1 MKLRVILYLI
11 GFSAFI
17 ASLGQNLYN
26 PLLLQVQ
33 AELHTTSYL
42 VSLSVSLFTL
52 ALAVMQIVFG
62 PLADTKGRKAVL
74 IPSLVL
80 YIIASIGCAYAPTI
94 GYLLFFRVLQGVG
107 AAAVPVVAAAIIGDL
122 FRGKQLSQGMATYQ
136 LLLML
141 APAIGP
147 LVGGVI
153 GEQYGYGATFLLLAA
168 ISLMLL
174 IANFILLP
182 ETKPAFTHSKQ
193 SNTQHFS
200 LIFKNPVSLVI
211 LLFGFF
217 QFMVYFIYLT
227 FVPQI
232 LNNTYLFQPAKTGV
246 ILLMM
251 SCSTII
257 SIKLG
262 GWMLHR
268 IGARKSLVYG
278 FALHALSVILFAFTA
293 QLSLS
298 FLILDVCLFGFFM
311 GLTGSIPTTL
321 LTELFPEERAT
332 AIGVY
337 NFIRYLGM
345 AAGPMIGVLL
355 YAGSSIMPLFLTCGF
370 AFGAAIFWGARLITK
385 SSSKIGNVV
394 LDAEH

>member
-11 GFSAFI
+11 GFSAFV

-33 AELHTTSYL
+33 EELHTTSYL

-52 ALAVMQIVFG
+52 ALALMQMVFG
-62 PLADTKGRKAVL
+62 PLADKRGRKAVL
-74 IPSLVL
+74 IPSIIV
-80 YIIASIGCAYAPTI
+80 YIVSSIGCAYSPSI
-94 GYLLFFRVLQGVG
+94 GFLLFFRVLQGVG
-107 AAAVPVVAAAIIGDL
+107 AAAVPVVAAAIIGDI
-122 FRGKQLSQGMATYQ
+122 FRGKALSQGMATYQ

-147 LVGGVI
+147 LIGGVI
-153 GEQYGYGATFLLLAA
+153 GERLGYGATFLFLAA
-168 ISLMLL
+168 ISILLL
-174 IANFILLP
+174 IANLILLP
-182 ETKPAFTHSKQ
+182 ETKPEFSGWKHNRAQ
-193 SNTQHFS
+193 NFS
-200 LIFKNPVSLVI
+200 LIFKNPMSVTI
-211 LLFGFF
+211 LIFGFF

-232 LNNTYLFQPAKTGV
+232 LSNTYSFQPAKTGI
-246 ILLMM
+246 ILLAM
-251 SCSTII
+251 SLSTII

-262 GWMLHR
+262 GWMLNQF
-268 IGARKSLVYG
+268 GARKSLIYG
-278 FALHALSVILFAFTA
+278 FSLHALSVILFAFTA
-293 QLSLS
+293 QISLS
-298 FLILDVCLFGFFM
+298 FLIIDVSLFGFFM

-345 AAGPMIGVLL
+345 AAGPMIGTML
-355 YAGSSIMPLFLTCGF
+355 YTGGSIIPLFLTCSL
-370 AFGAAIFWGARLITK
+370 AFSAAIFWGTRLMAKFPVKEMI
-385 SSSKIGNVV
+385 
-394 LDAEH
+394 